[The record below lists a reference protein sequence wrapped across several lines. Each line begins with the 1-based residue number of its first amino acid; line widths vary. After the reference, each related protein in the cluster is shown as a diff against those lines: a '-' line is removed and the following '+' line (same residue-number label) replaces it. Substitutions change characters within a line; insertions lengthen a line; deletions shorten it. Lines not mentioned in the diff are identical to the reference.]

1 MECIEELKAVLETG
15 ASVAIKSCT
24 VDDAIDLAR
33 AAKRGGGNLT
43 IKGSY
48 QYESMHQIAAAG
60 GKHVTFDLT
69 S

>member
-1 MECIEELKAVLETG
+1 
-15 ASVAIKSCT
+15 
-24 VDDAIDLAR
+24 
-33 AAKRGGGNLT
+33 LT